1 MSNTTHIPTLSEFF
15 QVPLTSPKCFQSV
28 DMFLTTLYQ
37 TERDAA
43 HSGCTL
49 PASRIFF
56 RLITR
61 TTNLRILR
69 RLRQDRVHTPS
80 RSSIETWGLIPFP
93 AWPISQNLIA
103 QFLGLA
109 LECRPLSSVPRSR
122 RSHDSIHPF
131 SLFPAARRLP
141 LRCRVRAFGPR
152 KRPGCD
158 QSFPQRCFASPG
170 PNGD

>member
-1 MSNTTHIPTLSEFF
+1 MYAINLHLLWLMSNTTHIPTLSEFF

-43 HSGCTL
+43 HPGCTL

-69 RLRQDRVHTPS
+69 RLRQGSRTHTISFKHRNLASNPLPRMANPTKLDCTILKVGATMPS
-80 RSSIETWGLIPFP
+80 SP
-93 AWPISQNLIA
+93 
-103 QFLGLA
+103 
-109 LECRPLSSVPRSR
+109 ECPPE
-122 RSHDSIHPF
+122 
-131 SLFPAARRLP
+131 
-141 LRCRVRAFGPR
+141 
-152 KRPGCD
+152 
-158 QSFPQRCFASPG
+158 
-170 PNGD
+170 